1 MNIAEMQA
9 QAALFGHEAAFV
21 ANVIAT
27 RHRNRAR
34 KLRGLLR
41 LLEAGH
47 DVRTRQFDSDTV
59 IVDGRRVAWE
69 FFETVPALTFQT
81 LRGARMKT
89 KIVTPSQEV
98 GMNFLDALAKL
109 GRVLDYVE
117 QCDLQNQFPVPV
129 CLYTEN
135 AVMARMRLVL
145 AEVDSRISKMCE
157 RNSELIREWERKG

>member
-9 QAALFGHEAAFV
+9 QAALFGHDAAFV

-27 RHRNRAR
+27 RHSNRAR
-34 KLRGLLR
+34 KLRGLLS

-47 DVRTRQFDSDTV
+47 DVTTRQFDSDTV

-69 FFETVPALTFQT
+69 FFETVPTPAFRT

-89 KIVTPSQEV
+89 KIVTPSQEA

-109 GRVLDYVE
+109 GRVLDAIE
-117 QCDLQNQFPVPV
+117 RCDLENQFPVPV
-129 CLYTEN
+129 CLYAEN
-135 AVMARMRLVL
+135 TVMTRMRFVL